1 MHSKTDID
9 SGMRNKNGCKVWIV
23 VISLRNWEV
32 GLYKQKGAAAA
43 AVGVH
48 RNTLSAIRDRGV
60 IGDWLVVMVEEK

>member
-23 VISLRNWEV
+23 TISLRNMEV

-43 AVGVH
+43 VGVH
-48 RNTLSAIRDRGV
+48 RNTISAIKDRGV
-60 IGDWLVVMVEEK
+60 VGDWLVVIVEEK

>member
-23 VISLRNWEV
+23 TISLRNMEV

-48 RNTLSAIRDRGV
+48 RNTISAIKDRGV
-60 IGDWLVVMVEEK
+60 VGEWLVVIVDEK